1 MRYLCLLAAL
11 LLLPVTADAQQEQRR
26 GNGGRRSDRGAD
38 NRSSDNRGSG
48 ERRSDQRASEQR
60 NSASESRQQNTNTTG
75 LGPIGLPQMLQQN
88 RQLPAWE
95 QKQTPWWERQ
105 GPPAWEQQKNGWAQ
119 AHPNSLSAQQQ
130 NRDRVHNP
138 IAYPPGRYRYGSG
151 YVYLVPSYG
160 YGYPPY
166 ALPTYS
172 ETYATPPPAEVVTRP
187 IEPPAPPPPP
197 EPPPPPIGVIRLEV
211 EPRDLIQIYVDNVY
225 VGTPADIGSDLGLAP
240 GVRHIE
246 LRARGYI
253 THAFDADIV
262 LDRTITY
269 RAQLERDPNA
279 PPPPA
284 PVVRPPT
291 SRTMYVIPGCYVGNV
306 MPTQANLRAGCDMS
320 KLTTIEP

>member
-1 MRYLCLLAAL
+1 MRYLCLLTAL
-11 LLLPVTADAQQEQRR
+11 LLLPVNADAQQEER
-26 GNGGRRSDRGAD
+26 
-38 NRSSDNRGSG
+38 RGSG
-48 ERRSDQRASEQR
+48 NRRSGDRGSDTRRADDRRSDQR
-60 NSASESRQQNTNTTG
+60 NSANDQQQPNTNTTG
-75 LGPIGLPQMLQQN
+75 LGPIGLSQMLQQN
-88 RQLPAWE
+88 RAVPAWE
-95 QKQTPWWERQ
+95 QRQTPWWEKQ
-105 GPPAWEQQKNGWAQ
+105 GPPAWEQQRNGSQQ
-119 AHPNSLSAQQQ
+119 AHPNSISTQQ
-130 NRDRVHNP
+130 NNRVQHP
-138 IAYPPGRYRYGSG
+138 IKYPPGRYRYGSG

-172 ETYATPPPAEVVTRP
+172 ETYVTPPPVEVVTRP
-187 IEPPAPPPPP
+187 IEPPAPPP
-197 EPPPPPIGVIRLEV
+197 EPPPAIGIIRLEV
-211 EPRDLIQIYVDNVY
+211 EPHNLIQIYVDGVY
-225 VGTPADIGSDLGLAP
+225 VGTPADIGNDLGLSP

-284 PVVRPPT
+284 PVVRTPA
-291 SRTMYVIPGCYVGNV
+291 SRTMYVIPGCYMGNV
-306 MPTQANLRAGCDMS
+306 APTQANLRAGCDMS

>member
-11 LLLPVTADAQQEQRR
+11 LLLPVTAGAQQDERR
-26 GNGGRRSDRGAD
+26 GAANRRSGDRGAD
-38 NRSSDNRGSG
+38 A
-48 ERRSDQRASEQR
+48 RRADDRHADQR
-60 NSASESRQQNTNTTG
+60 NSNDQRPPNTTG
-75 LGPIGLPQMLQQN
+75 LGPIGLSQIQQQN
-88 RQLPAWE
+88 RMPPWE

-105 GPPAWEQQKNGWAQ
+105 GPPAWEQSGWQQ
-119 AHPNSLSAQQQ
+119 AHPNTVSNPPK
-130 NRDRVHNP
+130 NRNQHPGNYRS
-138 IAYPPGRYRYGSG
+138 GRYKYGSG

-166 ALPTYS
+166 ALPTYAA
-172 ETYATPPPAEVVTRP
+172 ETYVTPPAEVVTRP
-187 IEPPAPPPPP
+187 IEPPPAP

-211 EPRDLIQIYVDNVY
+211 EPQDLIQIYVDGVY
-225 VGTPADIGSDLGLAP
+225 VGTPADIGVDLGLSP
-240 GVRHIE
+240 GVRHLE

-253 THAFDADIV
+253 SHAFDADIV

-284 PVVRPPT
+284 PVVRSPA
-291 SRTMYVIPGCYVGNV
+291 SRTMYVIPGCYMGNV
-306 MPTQANLRAGCDMS
+306 APTQAILRPGCDMS